1 MNKKKNWIWSIV
13 AVVLAALSIWTV
25 VQQTRDYSFDDFN
38 NYISGA
44 DPLWIG
50 IAIICMAAY
59 ILFEGLALLSILKA
73 FGYKRSVNKGI
84 IYSAADIYFSAITPS
99 ATGGQ
104 PASAFF
110 MLSDGVPA

>member
-25 VQQTRDYSFDDFN
+25 VQQTRDYSLDDFN
-38 NYISGA
+38 NYIYGA

-59 ILFEGLALLSILKA
+59 ILFEGLADGPVIGQIL
-73 FGYKRSVNKGI
+73 
-84 IYSAADIYFSAITPS
+84 
-99 ATGGQ
+99 
-104 PASAFF
+104 
-110 MLSDGVPA
+110 